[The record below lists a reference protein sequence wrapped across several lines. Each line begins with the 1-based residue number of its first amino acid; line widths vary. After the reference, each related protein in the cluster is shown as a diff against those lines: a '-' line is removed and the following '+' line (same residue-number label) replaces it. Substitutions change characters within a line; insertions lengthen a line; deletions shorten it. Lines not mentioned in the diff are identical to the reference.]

1 MVRRP
6 PSRDMRREQRI
17 AVAGLVVMLAI
28 AGSIVGLAWKQLP
41 SVPSLHDPERV
52 LRGARIYAQYCAQ
65 CHGARLEGQPDWRT
79 RRADGGWPA
88 PPHDD
93 SGHTWHH
100 ANRTLFNIVR
110 AGSPAAAG
118 MPGAMPAFGEVLTDD
133 QIWAVLAFI
142 QSQWSERTRRAQQ
155 EIDRS
160 AAGRR
165 P

>member
-6 PSRDMRREQRI
+6 LSRGLRREQRF
-17 AVAGLVVMLAI
+17 AVAGVGIALAV
-28 AGSIVGLAWKQLP
+28 AGSIIGLAWTQLP
-41 SVPSLHDPERV
+41 STPSLHDPERV
-52 LRGARIYAQYCAQ
+52 LRGARIYAQYCAH
-65 CHGARLEGQPDWRT
+65 CHGAHLQGQPDWRT
-79 RRADGGWPA
+79 RRADGRWPA

-110 AGSPAAAG
+110 AGSPATDSVPKG
-118 MPGAMPAFGEVLTDD
+118 MPAFGEVLTDD

-155 EIDRS
+155 EIDRR